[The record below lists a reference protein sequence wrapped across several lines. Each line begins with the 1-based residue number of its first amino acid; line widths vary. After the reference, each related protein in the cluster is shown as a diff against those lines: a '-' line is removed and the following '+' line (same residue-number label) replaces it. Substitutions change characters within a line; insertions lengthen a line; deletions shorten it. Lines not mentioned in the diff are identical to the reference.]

1 MRTQVLLDENPQE
14 VRDYAHALGVA
25 DNEAL
30 AAGMA
35 QKSGE
40 FKRAGSEVYVPIV
53 HARDTA

>member
-1 MRTQVLLDENPQE
+1 